1 MQEWIKKE
9 ITAGLEKS
17 FNFGFLGE
25 PKNFTITAELWF
37 ELLKT
42 TCKNWTPERD
52 GGRILTAFTEY
63 FKIGKRFPLPAN
75 IIELLPQ
82 PKPQRAL
89 PRPEMTEEE
98 RMTARQYLALWS
110 FQCRNEDFRTAYGV
124 ALKNKL
130 EHENSLTIARRV
142 LDENQDLKDAAIT
155 FFKNYKADLIKRV
168 D

>member
-1 MQEWIKKE
+1 M
-9 ITAGLEKS
+9 TGLEKS
-17 FNFGFLGE
+17 VSFGFLGE
-25 PKNFTITAELWF
+25 PKNLSATAEVWF
-37 ELLKT
+37 DTLSS

-110 FQCRNEDFRTAYGV
+110 FQCKNEDFRTAYGV

-142 LDENQDLKDAAIT
+142 LDANQDLKDAAIT